1 MAELTFVKA
10 ERKKAK
16 VRVGI
21 IGPSGSGKTFT
32 ALRLAKGIGG
42 KTALI
47 DTEHRRSEYY
57 ASEFTFDVLHKEPPF
72 TPERF
77 NKAIDAAAAA
87 GYEITIIDS
96 ASHEWAG
103 RGGILEAHNAM
114 EGNSYTN
121 WGKVTPRHNSFVE
134 KINYAPM
141 HIILTIRGKDLYV
154 LEENDKGKQVP
165 KKVGMGG
172 EQRPGFEY
180 ELTCS
185 FMLDVHSHVATVEK
199 DNTHIFEGRYELL
212 TEEHGKQLLAWA
224 QSGIDAPPPAPP
236 KETPAPTAKTGQA
249 AAAKT
254 TGAQGQP
261 PAGAN
266 GNGKAKDPTR
276 QGFINEIAEMVKDED
291 LFSPEE
297 REEYRL
303 RIKKTT
309 TAGVMVL
316 KLEIAQL
323 AQQRKKFAEEFEA
336 QKAAEEKE
344 KPIPA
349 TAASPAAAVPPAA
362 APAPQA
368 PPPDPAAEAQAL
380 GDDVTHQLAQQGWDD
395 APPGVAIGGPAEKKE
410 KSAKPQAELDIW

>member
-10 ERKKAK
+10 ERKKVK
-16 VRVGI
+16 LRVGI

-57 ASEFTFDVLHKEPPF
+57 APEFAFDVLHMEPPF

-77 NKAIDAAAAA
+77 NKAIEAAALA
-87 GYEITIIDS
+87 GYEIAIIDS

-114 EGNSYTN
+114 DGNSYTN

-134 KINYAPM
+134 KINYSPM

-224 QSGIDAPPPAPP
+224 QSGIEAPPPQLPRESPP
-236 KETPAPTAKTGQA
+236 AE
-249 AAAKT
+249 
-254 TGAQGQP
+254 QGQP
-261 PAGAN
+261 PEGQAQNPAEQAQPPAG
-266 GNGKAKDPTR
+266 GNGKAKDPNR
-276 QGFINEIAEMVKDED
+276 QAAINEIAAMIKDND

-297 REEYRL
+297 IEEYRA

-309 TAGVMVL
+309 TAGVMIL
-316 KLEIAQL
+316 KLEIAKTNQD
-323 AQQRKKFAEEFEA
+323 RKKLEETFAA
-336 QKAAEEKE
+336 QKAVEGKEKSVPGPALQAAVGIPEEK
-344 KPIPA
+344 
-349 TAASPAAAVPPAA
+349 PPAS
-362 APAPQA
+362 AP
-368 PPPDPAAEAQAL
+368 PPPDPQAESHAL
-380 GDDVTHQLAQQGWDD
+380 SDDVTDQLAQQGWDD

>member
-1 MAELTFVKA
+1 MEELTFVKA
-10 ERKKAK
+10 ERKQAK

-21 IGPSGSGKTFT
+21 IGPSGSGKTYT

-42 KTALI
+42 KIALI

-57 ASEFTFDVLHKEPPF
+57 ANEFDFNVFHLEPPF

-77 NKAIDAAAAA
+77 NQALEAAEAA
-87 GYEITIIDS
+87 GFQIGIIDS

-103 RGGILEAHNAM
+103 RGGILEIHNSM
-114 EGNSYTN
+114 PGNSYIN
-121 WGKVTPRHNSFVE
+121 WGACGKRHATFVE
-134 KINYAPM
+134 KINYSTM
-141 HIILTIRGKDLYV
+141 HLILTMRGKDLYV
-154 LEENDKGKQVP
+154 LEENEKGKQVP
-165 KKVGMGG
+165 KKVGVGA

-185 FMLDVHSHVATVEK
+185 FMLDTDTHGATVEK
-199 DNTHIFEGRYELL
+199 DNTHIFEGNYGLL
-212 TEEHGKQLLAWA
+212 TEEHGKLLLAWA
-224 QSGIDAPPPAPP
+224 EKGLKVAAPEPP
-236 KETPAPTAKTGQA
+236 KEPPPEAK
-249 AAAKT
+249 
-254 TGAQGQP
+254 QGQP
-261 PAGAN
+261 PAGQGQTPAAAEQGQPSAGVAKPPAGSN
-266 GNGKAKDPTR
+266 GNGKEPKDPKR
-276 QGFINEIAEMVKDED
+276 QAVINEIAELVKEDE

-323 AQQRKKFAEEFEA
+323 AQQRKTFADEFKARRAKEA
-336 QKAAEEKE
+336 KE

-349 TAASPAAAVPPAA
+349 PE
-362 APAPQA
+362 A

-380 GDDVTHQLAQQGWDD
+380 IDAVTNQLAQQGWDD
-395 APPGVAIGGPAEKKE
+395 APPGVAIAGPAKK
-410 KSAKPQAELDIW
+410 KQDAKPQAELEIW